1 MDNWLD
7 YKMRYFSEKKPQTE
21 MTLEYMRLYGSIT
34 PLEALN
40 GFGCFRLPARIS
52 DLRKAGHD
60 IKTTIAD
67 GKKKYAIY
75 TLNE

>member
-1 MDNWLD
+1 
-7 YKMRYFSEKKPQTE
+7 
-21 MTLEYMRLYGSIT
+21 MTIEYIRLYGSIS
-34 PLEALN
+34 PLEALQA
-40 GFGCFRLPARIS
+40 FGCLRLPARVS